1 MYKHVK
7 VVHEGSKL
15 LQCNVCDQTFI
26 LEPDLKKH
34 IAYVHEGKQPFEC
47 NQCETNFEREI
58 DLKAHIRSF
67 HEGKKVLAA
76 CGCPKTHLTSIIDN
90 AYLSLSEL
98 AELKVL
104 KDSISDHYPIIVN
117 LSTDVLS
124 KGKLKT
130 IFRRD
135 ITRLAVSD
143 FEDALIAKDWSPLYM
158 ITDPDEAL
166 TLFLNKVNEA
176 LDVVA
181 PIKAI
186 KIRPDKPKISLKHD
200 TLATMASRDEAR
212 KKGNKTCYKIL
223 RNKASKLVKRDKIQG
238 ILKNLIQAQKVHGR
252 KPKSFWGKDVVI
264 YCLTVQQTP
273 IKMTQLNIRMLFS

>member
-1 MYKHVK
+1 MRAKFC
-7 VVHEGSKL
+7 S
-15 LQCNVCDQTFI
+15 
-26 LEPDLKKH
+26 
-34 IAYVHEGKQPFEC
+34 

-238 ILKNLIQAQKVHGR
+238 ILKNLKGNPG
-252 KPKSFWGKDVVI
+252 PKSAWQEAKILLGKGRGNTLPDCTTNSNQNDTAEHQNVFFINKIKNLVAS
-264 YCLTVQQTP
+264 LSTP
-273 IKMTQLNIRMLFS
+273 FACDLCETNFKTDQSLKIHV